1 MSEAEQRDLWAQA
14 RRRMVEEQLRRR
26 GIHDERVLAAMA
38 RVPRH
43 EFVAPPYAD
52 EAYGDHP
59 LPIGE
64 RQTIS
69 QPYVVAAMTE
79 AARIAPGDRVLEV
92 GTGSGYQT
100 AVLAELAAEVYTVER
115 HASLATQA
123 QTALQRLGYT
133 SVHSIIADGS
143 RGYLDAA
150 PYDAILVTAAA
161 PAVPPAL
168 FEQLKEGG
176 RLVIP
181 VGTAEGQVL
190 QIVRKIN
197 GQPTTQVLD
206 GVRFVPLIGAQ
217 GFGE

>member
-1 MSEAEQRDLWAQA
+1 MTSPGEHDPWLGLRQ
-14 RRRMVEEQLRRR
+14 RMVEEQIRRR
-26 GIHDERVLAAMA
+26 GVHDERVLAAMA

-43 EFVAPPYAD
+43 EFVAPQYAD

-79 AARIAPGDRVLEV
+79 AARVAPGERVLEV

-100 AVLAELAAEVYTVER
+100 AVLAELAADVYSVER
-115 HASLATQA
+115 HASLATHAQA
-123 QTALQRLGYT
+123 VLQRLGY
-133 SVHSIIADGS
+133 SNVHSIIADGS
-143 RGYLDAA
+143 RGYPDAA
-150 PYDAILVTAAA
+150 PYNAIVVTAAA
-161 PAVPPAL
+161 PGVPPAL
-168 FEQLKEGG
+168 FEQLKEDG

-181 VGTAEGQVL
+181 VGTAEGQAL
-190 QIVRKIN
+190 QVIRKIS
-197 GQPTTQVLD
+197 GRPVTQVLD

>member
-1 MSEAEQRDLWAQA
+1 MSDPGERDPWLQA
-14 RRRMVEEQLRRR
+14 RRRMVEEQIRRR
-26 GIHDERVLAAMA
+26 GVHDERVLAAME

-43 EFVAPPYAD
+43 EFVAQQYVE

-79 AARIAPGDRVLEV
+79 AARVARSDRVLEI

-100 AVLAELAAEVYTVER
+100 AVLAELAAEVYSVER

-123 QTALQRLGYT
+123 LANLKRLGYT
-133 SVHSIIADGS
+133 NVHSIIADGS
-143 RGYLDAA
+143 RGYADAA

-161 PAVPPAL
+161 PSVPPAL
-168 FEQLKEGG
+168 FEQLKEEG

-181 VGTAEGQVL
+181 VGTAEGQAL
-190 QIVRKIN
+190 QVVRKI
-197 GQPTTQVLD
+197 GGRPVTQLLD

-217 GFGE
+217 GFVE